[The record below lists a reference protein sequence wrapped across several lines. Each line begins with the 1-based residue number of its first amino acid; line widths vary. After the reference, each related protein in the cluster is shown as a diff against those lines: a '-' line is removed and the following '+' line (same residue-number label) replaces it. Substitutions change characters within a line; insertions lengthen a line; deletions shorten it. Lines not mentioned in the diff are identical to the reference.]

1 MSERVIL
8 RVMDDTSVP
17 LGWCKACREVVGATD
32 ESGEECSHCNSPL
45 KPLNQLTK
53 VERSIYKF
61 QKWMWDVQDAD
72 KWGVSPGGAA
82 GELGCSRSMIDKLVS
97 TGVLERSEY
106 NEDGHHVVMI
116 SARSI
121 KQAKEN
127 KAKYGQWKPR
137 DDWHDLPAGKPG
149 RGK

>member
-1 MSERVIL
+1 MSVRVTL
-8 RVMDDTSVP
+8 SRMDDTKLP
-17 LGWCKACREVVGATD
+17 TGWCRHCGEVVDAMDLTGRQCCQCDRT
-32 ESGEECSHCNSPL
+32 L
-45 KPLNQLTK
+45 TPLNQLTK
-53 VERSIYKF
+53 HERSIYNF
-61 QKWMWDVQDAD
+61 QCWMWEVQDAD
-72 KWGVSPGGAA
+72 KWGPSPGGAA
-82 GELGCSRSMIDKLVS
+82 GELKCSRSMIDKLVS

-106 NEDGHHVVMI
+106 KHDGHYVVMI